1 MITRGVSCV
10 APKFEAERWLRSS
23 FRDDREEFEM
33 RVSVRWLV
41 VSGLMVA
48 AGAAA
53 EAGTYSDAVL
63 GTSGVVAYYRMDED
77 NATEVGDPL
86 INAASPGTLD
96 GLWGYES
103 GDPDTMPAAGVA
115 GPSPSTG
122 FAGLDEG
129 NFAAYFG
136 GNSADDDGDGDPTNN
151 IPDQMDLGTT
161 SELDNDF
168 ATVAFFMQTPG
179 GGNDGRI
186 FTTAQNTANTFRVI
200 YGPANAYPELAVV
213 TNGDE
218 WGTTAS
224 WRTEGLVVGDD
235 AWHHVVVVRN
245 GDNAE
250 DAQIYVDGVDVGDT
264 LTDTGDSYGD
274 SDVTARI
281 ASRHGWSNYG
291 WGSYA
296 GNLDEFAYWNRAL
309 SATEVQAIWEAAGG
323 GGGMVLGDV
332 NLDGI
337 VNGLDVDPFVDV
349 LLNGPF
355 QDEADM
361 NADGEVNGLDVDPFV
376 AAVVGG
382 GVQAVPEP
390 STLVLLGLGLIAC
403 VVLRGRP
410 AQE

>member
-1 MITRGVSCV
+1 M
-10 APKFEAERWLRSS
+10 RS
-23 FRDDREEFEM
+23 
-33 RVSVRWLV
+33 SVRWLV
-41 VSGLMVA
+41 VPGLMVA

-63 GTSGVVAYYRMDED
+63 GTSGLVAYYKMDED

-103 GDPDTMPAAGVA
+103 GDPDTMPAAGVT
-115 GPSPSTG
+115 GPSASTG

-151 IPDQMDLGTT
+151 ISDQMDLGTLP
-161 SELDNDF
+161 ELDNEF
-168 ATVAFFMQTPG
+168 ATVAFFMQPDG
-179 GGNDGRI
+179 DGNDERV
-186 FTTAQNTANTFRVI
+186 FTTAQNAANTFSVI
-200 YGPANAYPELAVV
+200 YGPVDAYPELAVV
-213 TNGDE
+213 TSSASGS
-218 WGTTAS
+218 TANL
-224 WRTEGLVVGDD
+224 RTEGLVVGDD

-245 GDNAE
+245 GDNAQ
-250 DAQIYVDGVDVGDT
+250 DAQIYVDGLDVSAT
-264 LTDTGDSYGD
+264 LTGTGDSYGD

-281 ASRHGWSNYG
+281 ASRHGWTNVG
-291 WGSYA
+291 WGSYT
-296 GNLDEFAYWNRAL
+296 GNLDEFTYWNRAL
-309 SATEVQAIWEAAGG
+309 SAAEVQTIWDAAGG
-323 GGGMVLGDV
+323 GGGGIVLGDV

-376 AAVVGG
+376 DAVVGG

-390 STLVLLGLGLIAC
+390 STLVLFGLGLIAWGI
-403 VVLRGRP
+403 LRGRP